1 MQRRGAKCPLP
12 AGWAETVAEDHSEI
26 HGNAGNHI
34 RSVVR
39 NELRPDGRQLSDIET
54 RLEANEA
61 QMTTLI
67 AMLGK
72 LPPRTE
78 TEAETLLH

>member
-1 MQRRGAKCPLP
+1 
-12 AGWAETVAEDHSEI
+12 VAEDHSEI

-72 LPPRTE
+72 LT
-78 TEAETLLH
+78 ADQ